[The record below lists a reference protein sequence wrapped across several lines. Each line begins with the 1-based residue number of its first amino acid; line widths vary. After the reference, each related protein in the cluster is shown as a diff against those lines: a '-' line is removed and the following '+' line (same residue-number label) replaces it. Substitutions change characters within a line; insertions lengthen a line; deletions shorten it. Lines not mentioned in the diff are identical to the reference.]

1 MDVAEQARASEDPGL
16 GKLVK
21 VCVREVW
28 KHEAGDFTPWLS
40 ENLDQ
45 LTDVL
50 GITLRLEGREVKVGS
65 CRADIV
71 ACVPDYGARVI
82 IENQMATTDLK
93 HLGQILAYLAGLEA
107 QIVIWIATNF
117 REDHLSA
124 IRWLNQHTA
133 DPYAFFGVKLSAF
146 QIDGSPYAPF
156 FQVLEKPNEW
166 DRILKN
172 ISNSI
177 EARVV
182 RRDLWAHCA
191 ARWPN
196 PLGISKGYAE
206 SRVRRWMEIADLRL
220 TLYLRKDRVR
230 IYVTGNRGEAEKDV
244 FRRIDKYRCKLLSAL
259 EGSSFLRGEN
269 PRCTTELE
277 IDTHDRNNWDQIADW
292 FNCQHLKYEE
302 VLRSSP

>member
-1 MDVAEQARASEDPGL
+1 MDVAEQANLDKEAGL
-16 GKLVK
+16 GQLEE
-21 VCVREVW
+21 VCVRDVW

-50 GITLRLEGREVKVGS
+50 GISLRLEGRELKVGS

-82 IENQMATTDLK
+82 IENQMETTDLK

-107 QIVIWIATNF
+107 QIVIWIATKF

-124 IRWLNQHTA
+124 IRWLKQHTA

-146 QIDGSPYAPF
+146 QIDGSPYAPS
-156 FQVLEKPNEW
+156 FQVLEKPNDW

-196 PLGISKGYAE
+196 PLGINKGFAG

-230 IYVTGNRGEAEKDV
+230 IYVTGNRGEADKDV
-244 FRRIDKYRCKLLSAL
+244 FGRIGKYRCKLLKAL
-259 EGSSFLRGEN
+259 EGSSFLHGEN

-277 IDTHDRNNWDQIADW
+277 IDTHDRNNWDEIAEW
-292 FNCQHLKYEE
+292 FKCQHLKYEE
-302 VLRSSP
+302 VLRCSP